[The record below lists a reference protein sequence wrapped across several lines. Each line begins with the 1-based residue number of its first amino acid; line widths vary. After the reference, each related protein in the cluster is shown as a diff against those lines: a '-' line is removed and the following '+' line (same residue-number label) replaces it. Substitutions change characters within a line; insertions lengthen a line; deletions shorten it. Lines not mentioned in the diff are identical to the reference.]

1 MDGRVGGAEV
11 VACCRAP
18 AGGQGPHTKDCAFR
32 YSTGMAVSIPKK
44 IMFHFVSRRG
54 ALCASLLVT
63 CLQAGAASALS
74 FNFTFSG
81 PGAPTSPATV
91 TGIVDGL
98 LDNLT
103 NQTAGLSITI
113 TSATNTPPG
122 GWPVFT
128 YIYGDGFDVLNGQV
142 TSVYIYADDAGLSN
156 PNGGAEFPSYLALS
170 TLGRSQLTNPLR
182 GVTNEDCGLFNQ
194 YCTGWTGGS
203 STGLVFTPVSD
214 AAAAPG
220 PLPIFGA
227 AAAFGFS
234 RKLRKHIK
242 SNGNPVSSSYTL

>member
-1 MDGRVGGAEV
+1 MGGAEV
-11 VACCRAP
+11 GACCRGP
-18 AGGQGPHTKDCAFR
+18 AGGQGPHTKDCVFR
-32 YSTGMAVSIPKK
+32 YSTGIAVWISKK
-44 IMFHFVSRRG
+44 IMIHFVSRRG

-63 CLQAGAASALS
+63 CLSAGAASALS
-74 FNFTFSG
+74 FSFTFSG

-98 LDNLT
+98 LDNLP

-128 YIYGDGFDVLNGQV
+128 YIYGDGFDVFGGQV
-142 TSVYIYADDAGLSN
+142 TTVHQTWADDADLSN
-156 PNGGAEFPSYLALS
+156 PNGGPEFPSYLSLF
-170 TLGRSQLTNPLR
+170 TLGQSQLTSPSR

-194 YCTGWTGGS
+194 ACTGWTGGS

-242 SNGNPVSSSYTL
+242 SIGNPVSSSYTL

>member
-1 MDGRVGGAEV
+1 MIRLVL
-11 VACCRAP
+11 
-18 AGGQGPHTKDCAFR
+18 
-32 YSTGMAVSIPKK
+32 
-44 IMFHFVSRRG
+44 RRSF
-54 ALCASLLVT
+54 CASLLVT
-63 CLQAGAASALS
+63 CLQTGAASALS
-74 FNFTFSG
+74 FSFTFSG

-91 TGIVDGL
+91 SGIVDGL
-98 LDNLT
+98 LDNLP
-103 NQTAGLSITI
+103 NQITGLSITI

-128 YIYGDGFDVLNGQV
+128 GNEIYCGEPSCGFNVSGGQV
-142 TSVYIYADDAGLSN
+142 TSVRAVYADDADRSN
-156 PNGGAEFPSYLALS
+156 PNGGAEFPSYLFLDTLS
-170 TLGRSQLTNPLR
+170 QSQLTNPSW

-194 YCTGWTGGS
+194 ACTGQDGGS

-234 RKLRKHIK
+234 RKLRNRIK
-242 SNGNPVSSSYTL
+242 SSATFVSSSYTI